1 MEPFLM
7 IPPLQIYLVRHADTA
22 WSLTGQHTGRTD
34 LPLTAEGETAARAL
48 AQRLRGVPFS
58 SVFAG
63 PSERARRTCEFAG
76 LGAAPEIEPDL
87 GEWDYGAYEG
97 RRTTEIHQKRPRWNI
112 FADGC
117 PDGESPAQVTER
129 ADQLIARLRGLE
141 GNVALFTHGHFGRV
155 LGVRWIGLPVVDGQ
169 RFLLGP
175 AAFSVLGFDHE
186 RSEEP
191 VIVLWN
197 CGPMGDFAPASPAP
211 PTHDEIRAMKK
222 RAVDRWENEGGEI
235 PHSAPRRV

>member
-1 MEPFLM
+1 M
-7 IPPLQIYLVRHADTA
+7 IPPLRIYLVRHGETA

-34 LPLTAEGETAARAL
+34 LPLTVEGEIEARTLAL
-48 AQRLRGVPFS
+48 RLHGLRFAK
-58 SVFAG
+58 VFAS
-63 PSERARRTCEFAG
+63 PSERARRTCELAG
-76 LGAAPEIEPDL
+76 LGTSPTRESDL
-87 GEWDYGAYEG
+87 AEWDYGAYEG
-97 RRTTEIHQKRPRWNI
+97 RRTTEIHQKRARWNI

-141 GNVALFTHGHFGRV
+141 GNIALVTHGHFGRV

-186 RSEEP
+186 RSDEP
-191 VIVLWN
+191 VIVRWN
-197 CGPMGDFAPASPAP
+197 CGPTEEFEPLSPTA

-235 PHSAPRRV
+235 PHASKPRD